1 MQDKKVQEVGDKGTQ
16 GGRFCPPCPL
26 PLLSTVNPAYI
37 PSMESSSA
45 GSIRGDK
52 KAINRLRW

>member
-1 MQDKKVQEVGDKGTQ
+1 MQDKKVQEVGDKGT
-16 GGRFCPPCPL
+16 GGKRFWAPCPL
-26 PLLSTVNPAYI
+26 PLFSINPVYI